1 MKECLGYFLIYVA
14 IAGGA
19 VFLLGYDLSWKERLG
34 IFLGLTVFVGLIVT
48 GAYLISGVGVQNRM
62 EYIYKE
68 VNFTKYCPLCED
80 ADTYEEK
87 DPCNECLGFPM
98 NEHSE
103 KPIYFKPKK
112 K

>member
-1 MKECLGYFLIYVA
+1 
-14 IAGGA
+14 
-19 VFLLGYDLSWKERLG
+19 
-34 IFLGLTVFVGLIVT
+34 
-48 GAYLISGVGVQNRM
+48 M

-103 KPIYFKPKK
+103 KPIYFKNLKRNNQC
-112 K
+112 

>member
-1 MKECLGYFLIYVA
+1 
-14 IAGGA
+14 
-19 VFLLGYDLSWKERLG
+19 
-34 IFLGLTVFVGLIVT
+34 
-48 GAYLISGVGVQNRM
+48 M

-87 DPCNECLGFPM
+87 DPCNECLSVPM

>member
-1 MKECLGYFLIYVA
+1 
-14 IAGGA
+14 
-19 VFLLGYDLSWKERLG
+19 
-34 IFLGLTVFVGLIVT
+34 
-48 GAYLISGVGVQNRM
+48 M

>member
-1 MKECLGYFLIYVA
+1 MDKFMKIMTCILMFLFVLE
-14 IAGGA
+14 
-19 VFLLGYDLSWKERLG
+19 V
-34 IFLGLTVFVGLIVT
+34 TVFVGIAFVSVIKY
-48 GAYLISGVGVQNRM
+48 GGVQNRM

-87 DPCNECLGFPM
+87 DPCNECLSVPM

-103 KPIYFKPKK
+103 KPVYFKPKK

>member
-1 MKECLGYFLIYVA
+1 
-14 IAGGA
+14 
-19 VFLLGYDLSWKERLG
+19 
-34 IFLGLTVFVGLIVT
+34 
-48 GAYLISGVGVQNRM
+48 M

-68 VNFTKYCPLCED
+68 VNF
-80 ADTYEEK
+80 TYEEK
-87 DPCNECLGFPM
+87 DPCNECLSVPM